1 MGVYSPA
8 PIVTDAVHERVMR
21 EVLEPVVAGLRS
33 EGIRYQ
39 GLLYAGLMIEDGMP
53 RVLEFNARFGDP
65 SAKRC

>member
-8 PIVTDAVHERVMR
+8 RSVTDAVHERVMR
-21 EVLEPVVAGLRS
+21 EVSSRWSRASQRRHPLS
-33 EGIRYQ
+33 

-65 SAKRC
+65 ESSVG